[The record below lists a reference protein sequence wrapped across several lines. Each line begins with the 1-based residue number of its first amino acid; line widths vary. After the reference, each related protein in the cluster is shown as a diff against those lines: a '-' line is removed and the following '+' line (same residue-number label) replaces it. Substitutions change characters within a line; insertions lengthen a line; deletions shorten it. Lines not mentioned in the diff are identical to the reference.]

1 MTAAIGLVENSV
13 VILVASMLISPL
25 MVRLLYITQGV
36 GWRLV
41 CFTHLRRLLV
51 MRKVINIRYP
61 LNTNTSKYVLKNQ
74 CITLKNLES
83 YLSLFLVI

>member
-41 CFTHLRRLLV
+41 CFTHLAETAG
-51 MRKVINIRYP
+51 NE
-61 LNTNTSKYVLKNQ
+61 
-74 CITLKNLES
+74 ES
-83 YLSLFLVI
+83 H